1 MHTSTMVTFII
12 YIVAML
18 LIGILATRYTKSL
31 SDYILGGRKLG
42 SFVTALSS
50 GASDMSGWLLL
61 GLPGALYVSGLCESW
76 IAIGLTI
83 GAWFNWKLVAGRLRV
98 FTEISDNA
106 LTLPDYLTN
115 RFHDKKHI
123 LSLLTA
129 VIILIFFVVYCAAGM
144 SSSAK
149 LFSQTFDL
157 DYQTALYIGAVATI
171 GYVMIG
177 GFLAVSWT
185 DTIQASLM
193 IFALLVTPIVII
205 FSMGGLDNVIAAV
218 GEVNPNASNWFA
230 GEFNLE
236 TIIMLLSCLG
246 WGLGYMGQ
254 PHILVRFMAASSVKA
269 IPKARIISIS
279 WMILC
284 LLGACSVGYF
294 GIAYISQHPE
304 LNQYVAN
311 GGQENIFIVLSKYMF
326 NPWIAGILL
335 SAILAAVMSTLSC
348 QLLVSSSVLTED
360 LYHQYLRPK
369 ASQRELV
376 WCGRTMLLGVAV
388 IAFILAQDPNAKV
401 LDLVSWAWAGFGAS
415 FGPIILISLFWK
427 KMNFAGALAG
437 MFTGAATVIVWSI
450 YKNEYFMGLYELIP
464 GFITNSLAIF
474 IVSSLTQKVCHS
486 CSDTFEKLKT
496 EYKARTAE

>member
-1 MHTSTMVTFII
+1 MEISTTVTFIV

-18 LIGILATRYTKSL
+18 LIGILATKYTKSL
-31 SDYILGGRKLG
+31 SDYILGGRRLG

-61 GLPGALYVSGLCESW
+61 GLPGALYLSGLCESW

-98 FTEISDNA
+98 FTEISNNA
-106 LTLPDYLTN
+106 LTLPDYFTH
-115 RFHDKKHI
+115 RFHDQKRI
-123 LSLLTA
+123 LSILTA
-129 VIILIFFVVYCAAGM
+129 IIILIFFVVYCAAGM
-144 SSSAK
+144 VSSAK
-149 LFSQTFDL
+149 LFSQAFEL
-157 DYQTALYIGAVATI
+157 DYQTGLYIGAVATI

-185 DTIQASLM
+185 DTIQATLM
-193 IFALLVTPIVII
+193 IFALLVTPIVILV
-205 FSMGGLDNVIAAV
+205 SLGGLDNVVAAV
-218 GEVNPNASNWFA
+218 NSTNPTASNWFA
-230 GEFNLE
+230 GDFSLQ
-236 TIIMLLSCLG
+236 TIVMLLTCLG

-254 PHILVRFMAASSVKA
+254 PHILVRFMAANSVRA
-269 IPKARIISIS
+269 IPRARIISIT

-294 GIAYISQHPE
+294 GIAYIAQHPE
-304 LNQYVAN
+304 LNAYVSN

-326 NPWIAGILL
+326 NPWISGILL

-369 ASQRELV
+369 AGQRELV
-376 WCGRTMLLGVAV
+376 WCGRMMLLGVAV
-388 IAFILAQDPNAKV
+388 VAFILAQDPNAKV

-415 FGPIILISLFWK
+415 FGPIVLISLFWK

-437 MFTGAATVIVWSI
+437 MFTGAVTVIIWSI
-450 YKNEYFMGLYELIP
+450 FKDQYFMGLYELIP
-464 GFITNSLAIF
+464 GFLTNCLAIF
-474 IVSSLTQKVCHS
+474 IVSSLTQKCCHS
-486 CSDTFEKLKT
+486 CSDIYLKLKD
-496 EYKARTAE
+496 EYRIRTQD